1 MTTKKST
8 IKYIASECFVRY
20 EHGINIS
27 TAKSIRKDYFNVFIT
42 DSFIEKTVSS
52 WDSVKKF
59 KRNHQRCSIKKL
71 FIEFRNVLY
80 SGVTTCNYIKRD
92 SSTGIFL

>member
-8 IKYIASECFVRY
+8 IKYIASECFVRC
-20 EHGINIS
+20 EHGINVSI
-27 TAKSIRKDYFNVFIT
+27 AKSIRKDYLNVFIT
-42 DSFIEKTVSS
+42 ESFIEKTVSS

-59 KRNHQRCSIKKL
+59 KRSHQRCSIKKL
-71 FIEFRNVLY
+71 FIEFRSVLC
-80 SGVTTCNYIKRD
+80 SGVATYNFIKRG

>member
-27 TAKSIRKDYFNVFIT
+27 IAKSIRKDYFNVFIT
-42 DSFIEKTVSS
+42 ESFTEKTVSS

-59 KRNHQRCSIKKL
+59 KRSHQRCSQ
-71 FIEFRNVLY
+71 FTVSHRNT
-80 SGVTTCNYIKRD
+80 S
-92 SSTGIFL
+92 IFNI